1 MADLEV
7 FEVFG
12 LEKPGAVVSHAGSL
26 QAAGPDLAVVLA
38 KELFCRRSEYVE
50 LWVVPRPCVHVA
62 QRAKDALGPAEP
74 RSYRLGSGYR
84 DTVEKWKRFGGE
96 QGGDR

>member
-12 LEKPGAVVSHAGSL
+12 LTKPGAVVCHAGSL
-26 QAAGPDLAVVLA
+26 RAADPELAMVLA
-38 KELFCRRSEYVE
+38 RELFCRRSEYIE

-62 QRAKDALGPAEP
+62 PRAGEVLGPAQP

-84 DTVEKWKRFGGE
+84 STVEKWKQFGGE